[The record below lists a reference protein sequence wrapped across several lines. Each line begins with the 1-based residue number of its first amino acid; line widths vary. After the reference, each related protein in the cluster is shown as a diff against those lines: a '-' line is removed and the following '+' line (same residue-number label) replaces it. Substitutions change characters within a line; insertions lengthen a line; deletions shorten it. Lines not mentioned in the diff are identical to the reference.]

1 MKSSFIILCCFIT
14 GILLAYYRYVP
25 DIFLTYDYSNYIL
38 PVMMFFVGIGIGGDI
53 KRLYVPI
60 KKYKLKIILIPLA
73 TIFGSIIITA
83 LISPLFDI
91 TTKETI
97 AIGSGFG
104 YYSLSAIFLN
114 KLAGYEIGM
123 MALISNMTR
132 EITALLFIPILA
144 RYCGELS
151 PISAGYIYR
160 HDITYYCKKLRRTI
174 YRHFYISWYPCRY
187 LCPYYYKS
195 IILFLSK
202 MTRSEFYRNIF
213 YDLES
218 IYIFQ

>member
-53 KRLYVPI
+53 KSLYVPI

-132 EITALLFIPILA
+132 EITARLLIPILA
-144 RYCGELS
+144 RYCGKLS
-151 PISAGYIYR
+151 PISAAGATSMDTTLPIIATSCGEQFIVISIF
-160 HDITYYCKKLRRTI
+160 HGILVDISVPIIISLLYY
-174 YRHFYISWYPCRY
+174 F
-187 LCPYYYKS
+187 
-195 IILFLSK
+195 
-202 MTRSEFYRNIF
+202 
-213 YDLES
+213 
-218 IYIFQ
+218 

>member
-53 KRLYVPI
+53 KSLYVPI

-91 TTKETI
+91 TTKVTI

-144 RYCGELS
+144 RYCGKLA
-151 PISAGYIYR
+151 PISAAGATSIDTTLPIIAKSCGEQFIVISIF
-160 HDITYYCKKLRRTI
+160 HGILVDISVPIIISLLYY
-174 YRHFYISWYPCRY
+174 F
-187 LCPYYYKS
+187 
-195 IILFLSK
+195 
-202 MTRSEFYRNIF
+202 
-213 YDLES
+213 
-218 IYIFQ
+218 

>member
-53 KRLYVPI
+53 KSLYVPI

-83 LISPLFDI
+83 LISPLLDI

-144 RYCGELS
+144 RYCGKLA
-151 PISAGYIYR
+151 PISAAGATSIDTTLPIIAKSCGEQFIVISIF
-160 HDITYYCKKLRRTI
+160 HGILVDISVPIIISLLYY
-174 YRHFYISWYPCRY
+174 F
-187 LCPYYYKS
+187 
-195 IILFLSK
+195 
-202 MTRSEFYRNIF
+202 
-213 YDLES
+213 
-218 IYIFQ
+218 

>member
-14 GILLAYYRYVP
+14 GILLAYYRCVP
-25 DIFLTYDYSNYIL
+25 DIFLTHDYSNYIL
-38 PVMMFFVGIGIGGDI
+38 PIMMFFVGIGIGGDI
-53 KRLYVPI
+53 KSLYVPI
-60 KKYKLKIILIPLA
+60 KKYKIKIILITLA

-144 RYCGELS
+144 RYCGKLA
-151 PISAGYIYR
+151 PISAAGATSIDTTLPIIAKSCGEQFIVISIF
-160 HDITYYCKKLRRTI
+160 HGILVDISVPVIISLLYY
-174 YRHFYISWYPCRY
+174 
-187 LCPYYYKS
+187 
-195 IILFLSK
+195 
-202 MTRSEFYRNIF
+202 
-213 YDLES
+213 
-218 IYIFQ
+218 

>member
-14 GILLAYYRYVP
+14 GILLAYYRCVP
-25 DIFLTYDYSNYIL
+25 DIFLTHDYSNYIL
-38 PVMMFFVGIGIGGDI
+38 PIMMFFVGIGIGGDI
-53 KRLYVPI
+53 KSLYVPI
-60 KKYKLKIILIPLA
+60 KKYKIKIILIPLA

-144 RYCGELS
+144 RYCGKLA
-151 PISAGYIYR
+151 PISAAGATSIDTTLPIIAKSCGEQFIVISIF
-160 HDITYYCKKLRRTI
+160 HGILVDISVPVI
-174 YRHFYISWYPCRY
+174 ISLLYP
-187 LCPYYYKS
+187 
-195 IILFLSK
+195 
-202 MTRSEFYRNIF
+202 
-213 YDLES
+213 
-218 IYIFQ
+218 

>member
-53 KRLYVPI
+53 KSLYVPI

-123 MALISNMTR
+123 MTLISNMTR

-144 RYCGELS
+144 RYCGKLA
-151 PISAGYIYR
+151 PISAAGATSIDTTLPIIAKSCGEQFIVISIF
-160 HDITYYCKKLRRTI
+160 HGILVDISVPIIISLLYY
-174 YRHFYISWYPCRY
+174 F
-187 LCPYYYKS
+187 
-195 IILFLSK
+195 
-202 MTRSEFYRNIF
+202 
-213 YDLES
+213 
-218 IYIFQ
+218 

>member
-53 KRLYVPI
+53 KSLYVPI

-83 LISPLFDI
+83 LISPQFDI

-144 RYCGELS
+144 RYCGKLA
-151 PISAGYIYR
+151 PISAAGATSIDTTLPIIAKSCGEQFIVISIF
-160 HDITYYCKKLRRTI
+160 HGILVDISVPIIISLLYY
-174 YRHFYISWYPCRY
+174 F
-187 LCPYYYKS
+187 
-195 IILFLSK
+195 
-202 MTRSEFYRNIF
+202 
-213 YDLES
+213 
-218 IYIFQ
+218 

>member
-53 KRLYVPI
+53 KSLYVPI

-91 TTKETI
+91 ATKETI

-144 RYCGELS
+144 RYCGKLA
-151 PISAGYIYR
+151 PISAAGATSIDTTLPIIAKSCGEQFIVISIF
-160 HDITYYCKKLRRTI
+160 HGILVDISVPIIISLLYY
-174 YRHFYISWYPCRY
+174 F
-187 LCPYYYKS
+187 
-195 IILFLSK
+195 
-202 MTRSEFYRNIF
+202 
-213 YDLES
+213 
-218 IYIFQ
+218 

>member
-53 KRLYVPI
+53 KSLYVPI

-144 RYCGELS
+144 RYCG
-151 PISAGYIYR
+151 
-160 HDITYYCKKLRRTI
+160 K
-174 YRHFYISWYPCRY
+174 
-187 LCPYYYKS
+187 
-195 IILFLSK
+195 LFLRQGLHLS
-202 MTRSEFYRNIF
+202 TRHYLLLQKVAENNLSSFLYF
-213 YDLES
+213 MVSLS
-218 IYIFQ
+218 ISPSLLL

>member
-25 DIFLTYDYSNYIL
+25 DIFLTCDYSNYIL

-53 KRLYVPI
+53 KSLYVPI

-144 RYCGELS
+144 RYCGKLS
-151 PISAGYIYR
+151 PISAAGATSIDTTLPIIAKSCGEQFIVISIF
-160 HDITYYCKKLRRTI
+160 HGILVDISVPIIISLLYY
-174 YRHFYISWYPCRY
+174 F
-187 LCPYYYKS
+187 
-195 IILFLSK
+195 
-202 MTRSEFYRNIF
+202 
-213 YDLES
+213 
-218 IYIFQ
+218 

>member
-1 MKSSFIILCCFIT
+1 MKSSLFILCCFIT

-53 KRLYVPI
+53 KSLYVPI

-144 RYCGELS
+144 RYCGKLA
-151 PISAGYIYR
+151 PISAAGATSIDATLPIIAKSCGEQFIVISIF
-160 HDITYYCKKLRRTI
+160 HGILVDISVPIIISL
-174 YRHFYISWYPCRY
+174 FY
-187 LCPYYYKS
+187 
-195 IILFLSK
+195 F
-202 MTRSEFYRNIF
+202 
-213 YDLES
+213 
-218 IYIFQ
+218 

>member
-53 KRLYVPI
+53 KSLYVPI

-144 RYCGELS
+144 RYCWKLA
-151 PISAGYIYR
+151 PISAAGVTSIDTTLPIIAKSCGEQFIVISIF
-160 HDITYYCKKLRRTI
+160 HGILVDISVPIIISLLYY
-174 YRHFYISWYPCRY
+174 F
-187 LCPYYYKS
+187 
-195 IILFLSK
+195 
-202 MTRSEFYRNIF
+202 
-213 YDLES
+213 
-218 IYIFQ
+218 

>member
-1 MKSSFIILCCFIT
+1 MKSSFIILCCFLT

-53 KRLYVPI
+53 KSLYVPI

-144 RYCGELS
+144 RYCGKLA
-151 PISAGYIYR
+151 PISAAGATSIDTTLPIIAKSCGEQFIVISIF
-160 HDITYYCKKLRRTI
+160 HGILVDISVPIIISLLYY
-174 YRHFYISWYPCRY
+174 F
-187 LCPYYYKS
+187 
-195 IILFLSK
+195 
-202 MTRSEFYRNIF
+202 
-213 YDLES
+213 
-218 IYIFQ
+218 

>member
-53 KRLYVPI
+53 KSLYVPI

-123 MALISNMTR
+123 MALISNMIR

-144 RYCGELS
+144 RYCGKLS
-151 PISAGYIYR
+151 PISAAGATSIDTTLPIIAKSCGEQFIVISIF
-160 HDITYYCKKLRRTI
+160 HGILVDISVPIIISLLYY
-174 YRHFYISWYPCRY
+174 F
-187 LCPYYYKS
+187 
-195 IILFLSK
+195 
-202 MTRSEFYRNIF
+202 
-213 YDLES
+213 
-218 IYIFQ
+218 

>member
-53 KRLYVPI
+53 KSLYVPI

-144 RYCGELS
+144 RYCGKLA
-151 PISAGYIYR
+151 PISAAGATSIDTTLPIIAKSCGEQFIVISIF
-160 HDITYYCKKLRRTI
+160 HGILVDISVLIIISLLYY
-174 YRHFYISWYPCRY
+174 F
-187 LCPYYYKS
+187 
-195 IILFLSK
+195 
-202 MTRSEFYRNIF
+202 
-213 YDLES
+213 
-218 IYIFQ
+218 

>member
-1 MKSSFIILCCFIT
+1 MKSSFIILWCFIT

-53 KRLYVPI
+53 KSLYVPI

-144 RYCGELS
+144 RYCGKLS
-151 PISAGYIYR
+151 PISAAGATSIDTTLPIIAKSCGEQFIVISIF
-160 HDITYYCKKLRRTI
+160 HGILVDISVPIIISLLYY
-174 YRHFYISWYPCRY
+174 F
-187 LCPYYYKS
+187 
-195 IILFLSK
+195 
-202 MTRSEFYRNIF
+202 
-213 YDLES
+213 
-218 IYIFQ
+218 

>member
-1 MKSSFIILCCFIT
+1 MKSSLFILCCFIT

-53 KRLYVPI
+53 KSLYVPI

-144 RYCGELS
+144 RYCGKLA
-151 PISAGYIYR
+151 PISAAGATSIDTTLPIIAKSCGEQFIVISIF
-160 HDITYYCKKLRRTI
+160 HGILVDISVPIIISLLYY
-174 YRHFYISWYPCRY
+174 F
-187 LCPYYYKS
+187 
-195 IILFLSK
+195 
-202 MTRSEFYRNIF
+202 
-213 YDLES
+213 
-218 IYIFQ
+218 

>member
-14 GILLAYYRYVP
+14 SILLAYYRYVP

-53 KRLYVPI
+53 KSLYVPI

-144 RYCGELS
+144 RYCGKLA
-151 PISAGYIYR
+151 PISAAGATSIDTTLPIIAKSCGEQFIVISIF
-160 HDITYYCKKLRRTI
+160 HGILVDISVPIIISLLYY
-174 YRHFYISWYPCRY
+174 F
-187 LCPYYYKS
+187 
-195 IILFLSK
+195 
-202 MTRSEFYRNIF
+202 
-213 YDLES
+213 
-218 IYIFQ
+218 